1 MKSCAA
7 THSAQSTARNSKS
20 ALQANING
28 ASPSEGQAQAKPR
41 KHKRST
47 VVRKGESTFL
57 MTLIVFSDE
66 IVLGMRSSHLH
77 MHARQFVC
85 SPVSCVCLLTVCWR
99 WRSSHASRYAAK
111 PYGPGTCPGLGE
123 S

>member
-47 VVRKGESTFL
+47 VVRKATKLCLECAALTCTC
-57 MTLIVFSDE
+57 M
-66 IVLGMRSSHLH
+66 LGSSYVHPCRVYACL
-77 MHARQFVC
+77 QFAGGGGR
-85 SPVSCVCLLTVCWR
+85 LTHR
-99 WRSSHASRYAAK
+99 DTPPSLTGQERALA
-111 PYGPGTCPGLGE
+111 
-123 S
+123 